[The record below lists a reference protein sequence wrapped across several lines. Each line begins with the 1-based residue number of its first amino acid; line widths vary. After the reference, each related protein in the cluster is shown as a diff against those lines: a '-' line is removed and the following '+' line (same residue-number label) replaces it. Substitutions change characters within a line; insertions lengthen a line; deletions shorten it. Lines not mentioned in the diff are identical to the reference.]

1 MDKDYLA
8 ALLADMEA
16 KKAALEAAISGVRA
30 ALASGALGVP
40 GDLVASAP
48 MDSAAPNGISVSL
61 PRGAFLGKKATD
73 AITLYLGAARSKKT
87 NKEIGQALKD
97 GGMESTGSFDNLIN
111 GALFQLKNKGIVLR
125 GEDQSRLPNRGK
137 DVHRA

>member
-87 NKEIGQALKD
+87 NKKLGKRSKTAAWSQPAA
-97 GGMESTGSFDNLIN
+97 STI
-111 GALFQLKNKGIVLR
+111 
-125 GEDQSRLPNRGK
+125 
-137 DVHRA
+137 